1 LRERLVRKNQDLT
14 PDMRTSFRTKVFVAS
29 VVAAAV
35 SLIALAALLSWQ
47 VRSQQRS
54 AIERRLADEA
64 RLVADLLS
72 QAPAIDGRALDAEA
86 DRLGQLVSAR
96 ITFVAEDG
104 RVVGDST
111 QPAETLD
118 SLENHALRPEVVAA
132 REQGFGTSQRHS
144 TTVDTDMLY
153 VAVRASH
160 PVVRYVRLALPLADV
175 DDEQLAAIRR
185 AALTAMAVA
194 IPLALIVAWVLSAP
208 LARRVQA
215 IASVAARYS
224 AGDLSR
230 STYDY
235 GTDELGTV
243 ARALDT
249 SVQEL
254 GGRLEELSRDRAR
267 MGAILAGMVEGV
279 LVVDRQGRLQ
289 LVNRAAQEMLRVDA
303 SATSRSYLE
312 VIRHPDIASQLTR
325 ALGGEDAGRQ
335 EVALTRDPGRTFIAR
350 AAPVSGS
357 GGGGAVLVLHDIT
370 DLRRA
375 DQIRRDFVANV
386 SHELRTPLT
395 AIRGY
400 VEALLDDPADPDGTR
415 RFLEIIA
422 RHTTR
427 MERLVKDLLRLARLD
442 ARQEALEMARCDVR
456 QIFTGVIADL
466 SPSIEAKQQRVAI
479 AVQQDALQVDG
490 DPAKLHDIVR
500 NLVENAVNYSP
511 DGADVTLAA
520 SRQNG
525 KYTITVADSGP
536 GIPPEDLGRVFE
548 RFYRVDK
555 SRARPGGT
563 GLGLA
568 IVKHLVELH
577 GGEARAENAATGGAV
592 FTVTLPATEGV

>member
-1 LRERLVRKNQDLT
+1 
-14 PDMRTSFRTKVFVAS
+14 MRTSFRTKVFVGS
-29 VVAAAV
+29 VIAAAV
-35 SLIALAALLSWQ
+35 SLIALATLLSWQ
-47 VRSQQRS
+47 VRGERRS
-54 AIERRLADEA
+54 APERRLADEA
-64 RLVADLLS
+64 RLIAELLS
-72 QAPAIDGRALDAEA
+72 RAPAMDARMLDAEA
-86 DRLGQLVSAR
+86 DRLGQLVSTR
-96 ITFVAEDG
+96 ITFVTEDG
-104 RVVGDST
+104 LVVGDST
-111 QPAETLD
+111 QPADALD
-118 SLENHALRPEVVAA
+118 TLENHASRPEVVAA
-132 REQGFGTSQRHS
+132 REQGIGTSQRYS
-144 TTVDTDMLY
+144 ATVDAHMLY

-160 PVVRYVRLALPLADV
+160 PVVRYVRLALPLTDV
-175 DDEQLAAIRR
+175 NEQLVAIRW

-194 IPLALIVAWVLSAP
+194 IPLALAVSWLLSAP

-215 IASVAARYS
+215 IAGVADRYS

-243 ARALDT
+243 ARALDG

-254 GGRLEELSRDRAR
+254 GARLDELSRDRAR
-267 MGAILAGMVEGV
+267 MAAILAGMVEGV

-289 LVNRAAQEMLRVDA
+289 LVNRAAQEMLRVEA

-312 VIRHPDIASQLTR
+312 VIRHPDIAAQLTR
-325 ALGGEDAGRQ
+325 ALRGDDAGSH
-335 EVALTRDPGRTFIAR
+335 EVALSRDPGRTFIAR
-350 AAPVSGS
+350 AAPVSGT

-400 VEALLDDPADPDGTR
+400 VEALLDEPADADSMHK
-415 RFLEIIA
+415 FLEIIA

-442 ARQEALEMARCDVR
+442 ARQEVLEMARSDVR
-456 QIFTGVIADL
+456 QIFSAVIADL
-466 SPSIEAKQQRVAI
+466 TPSIEAKRQHVAI
-479 AVQQDALQVDG
+479 DVPLDATQVDG

-520 SRQNG
+520 ARVNG

-536 GIPPEDLGRVFE
+536 GIPQEDLARVFE

-555 SRARPGGT
+555 SRSRPGGT

-577 GGEARAENAATGGAV
+577 GGEARAENSATGGAV
-592 FTVTLPATEGV
+592 FTVTLPGEPGV

>member
-1 LRERLVRKNQDLT
+1 MPLRGGGGRV
-14 PDMRTSFRTKVFVAS
+14 MRTSFRTKIFIGS
-29 VVAAAV
+29 VVAAAI
-35 SLIALAALLSWQ
+35 SLLALAAVLSWQ
-47 VRSQQRS
+47 VRGQQRS
-54 AIERRLADEA
+54 ALERRLTDEA
-64 RLVADLLS
+64 RLIADLLS
-72 QAPAIDGRALDAEA
+72 QATALESSALDDEA
-86 DRLGQLVSAR
+86 DRLGQLVASR

-104 RVVGDST
+104 RVLGDST
-111 QPAETLD
+111 QTVEALP
-118 SLENHALRPEVVAA
+118 SLENHASRPEIVAA
-132 REQGFGTSQRHS
+132 RERGIGTSQRYS

-160 PVVRYVRLALPLADV
+160 PQVAYVRLALPLTDV
-175 DDEQLAAIRR
+175 DQQLAAIRR
-185 AALTAMAVA
+185 AALIAIAVA
-194 IPLALIVAWVLSAP
+194 IPLALIVSWMFSAP

-215 IASVAARYS
+215 IARVAERYS

-235 GTDELGTV
+235 GTDELGSV
-243 ARALDT
+243 ARVLDS

-254 GGRLEELSRDRAR
+254 GVRIEELSRDRAR
-267 MGAILAGMVEGV
+267 MVAILAGMVEGV

-289 LVNRAAQEMLRVDA
+289 LVNRAAQDMLRVDA
-303 SATSRSYLE
+303 SATTRSYLE
-312 VIRHPDIASQLTR
+312 VIRHPDISAQLTR
-325 ALGGEDAGRQ
+325 ALRGDDVGSQ
-335 EVALTRDPGRTFIAR
+335 EVALSRDPGQTFVAR
-350 AAPVSGS
+350 AAPVSGT

-400 VEALLDDPADPDGTR
+400 VEALLDEPGEAEETQK
-415 RFLEIIA
+415 FLEIIA

-456 QIFTGVIADL
+456 QIFSGVIADL
-466 SPSIEAKQQRVAI
+466 SPNIEAKGQRVDI
-479 AVQQDALQVDG
+479 NVFPDAAQVDG

-511 DGADVTLAA
+511 DGADVTLGAA
-520 SRQNG
+520 RVNG
-525 KYTITVADSGP
+525 RYTITVADSGP
-536 GIPPEDLGRVFE
+536 GIPQEDLARVFE

-555 SRARPGGT
+555 SRSRPGGT

-577 GGEARAENAATGGAV
+577 GGEARAENAPKGGAV
-592 FTVTLPATEGV
+592 FTVVLPVRSE